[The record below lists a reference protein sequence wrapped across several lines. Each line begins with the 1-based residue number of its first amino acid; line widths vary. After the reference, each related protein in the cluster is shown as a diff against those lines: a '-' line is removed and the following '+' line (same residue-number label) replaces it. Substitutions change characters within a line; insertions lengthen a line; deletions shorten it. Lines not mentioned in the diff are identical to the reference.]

1 MENLETTIDA
11 KTIISRNEKLT
22 FTDIDDELIL
32 LSPTL
37 GRVFSLNKTARAT
50 WLLLDKPITFG
61 QICAQLTEVFDVDEE
76 ECRTELARLI
86 RELASMKLLSL
97 APPC

>member
-1 MENLETTIDA
+1 MENLETTIDGE
-11 KTIISRNEKLT
+11 TIISRSGNLT

-50 WLLLDKPITFG
+50 WLLLDKPTTFG
-61 QICAQLTEVFDVDEE
+61 QVCAQLTEAFDVDAE
-76 ECRTELARLI
+76 ECRTEVARLVQ
-86 RELASMKLLSL
+86 ELAGAKLLSL
-97 APPC
+97 TPPC